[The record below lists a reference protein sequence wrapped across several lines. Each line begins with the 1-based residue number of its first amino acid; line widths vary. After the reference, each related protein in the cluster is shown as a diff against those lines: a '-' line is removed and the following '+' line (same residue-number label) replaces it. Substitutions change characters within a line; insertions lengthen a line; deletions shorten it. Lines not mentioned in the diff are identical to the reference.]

1 MRSAVALLAI
11 GLGALIAGTGCGRRP
26 EPPPPLHPGAA
37 DAPGAPHDIHTD
49 NANSVFGP
57 AYVTDLAIECAGR
70 VRLEQGAATV
80 NDACFTG
87 DTNVVLCTDASSANP
102 VECTATS
109 GKLAVAG
116 NGTDLI
122 NYARVR

>member
-1 MRSAVALLAI
+1 MRPAPLILAL
-11 GLGALIAGTGCGRRP
+11 GLSALIAGSGCGRRP
-26 EPPPPLHPGAA
+26 EPPPPLHPGEPASNV
-37 DAPGAPHDIHTD
+37 PHDIHTD

-57 AYVTDLAIECAGR
+57 ASVTDLVIECAGR

-87 DTNVVLCTDASSANP
+87 DTNVVLCTDASSASP
-102 VECTATS
+102 IECSAS
-109 GKLAVAG
+109 NGKLMLAG
-116 NGTDLI
+116 TGTDLI